1 MARSIGQEA
10 AHSIGQEAVRQEA
23 AHSIGQEPAR
33 NTRIGRRAAARIG
46 TAHKTR
52 RESWPFR
59 QISK

>member
-46 TAHKTR
+46 TAHKT
-52 RESWPFR
+52 
-59 QISK
+59 